1 MAAVKL
7 DSIAAAA
14 VDMARAAAIDS
25 GGEGAVGTHL
35 GVSAEAERVVTHSF
49 ACLLTGYPDWYWAVT
64 LVRASRRG
72 GTVNEV
78 VLLPRTDALLAPAL
92 GALGAAYP
100 AW

>member
-1 MAAVKL
+1 MKVAAVKL

-35 GVSAEAERVVTHSF
+35 GVSAEAERVVTHPF

-64 LVRASRRG
+64 LVRASRARVA
-72 GTVNEV
+72 TVNEV
-78 VLLPRTDALLAPAL
+78 VLLPRAAALLAPA
-92 GALGAAYP
+92 GS
-100 AW
+100 